1 MKIQQ
6 NNVCTQIIKSGLEL
20 GYHQIDTAQLYHNL
34 ANIAQ
39 GILL

>member
-6 NNVCTQIIKSGLEL
+6 NNVCAQIIKSGLEL
-20 GYHQIDTAQLYHNL
+20 CYRQIDTAQLYHNH

-39 GILL
+39 